1 MLTSP
6 LDYCTSALAQVAG
19 IEDPPSISPS
29 SLCTI
34 ASSLYHSSSSVS
46 GIFGAIFALPCATAS
61 WCLPEEKVKL
71 STNHER
77 ALTTFHTGRQAP
89 SGQTDNLRVER
100 SAFHA
105 SATIA
110 IVVIVCRRKIEGD
123 HKDVIRLTKE
133 YTHHVYN
140 LRSRCMGQA
149 IGKSERIILGLS
161 RLKVRIPPP
170 IPNVL
175 ARRSRVRRRAVPAES
190 ILHLFVVSA
199 LTLPSKK
206 RHSPRYPSEH
216 PQR

>member
-1 MLTSP
+1 MHYCQLSVP
-6 LDYCTSALAQVAG
+6 LFKLRKRHFGGNICLALRNRELVPARGKSEAQYKSRKSINNFSHRTAG
-19 IEDPPSISPS
+19 
-29 SLCTI
+29 TI
-34 ASSLYHSSSSVS
+34 RS
-46 GIFGAIFALPCATAS
+46 
-61 WCLPEEKVKL
+61 
-71 STNHER
+71 
-77 ALTTFHTGRQAP
+77 
-89 SGQTDNLRVER
+89 DNLRVER

-175 ARRSRVRRRAVPAES
+175 ARRSRVRRRAVPVES